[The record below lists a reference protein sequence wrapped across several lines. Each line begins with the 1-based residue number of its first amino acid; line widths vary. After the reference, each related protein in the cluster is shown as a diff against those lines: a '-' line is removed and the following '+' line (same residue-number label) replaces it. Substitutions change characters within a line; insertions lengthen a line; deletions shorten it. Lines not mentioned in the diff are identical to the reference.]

1 MLAFCI
7 NQSDKYLL
15 CGVIDFTIPKVKNIL
30 NALIIKVVFSIIWED
45 NSATSLIT
53 CKKKTKLILYYLST
67 YLPIWSMITPKT
79 FIKCWECQIE
89 NRVVKKQKIAK
100 LTNQLQVHLKWLPMG
115 LSYMVDSFEN
125 NNTTT
130 MIKISKQFT
139 SSSHLTIAN
148 INKTSHTLSFY
159 VKL

>member
-53 CKKKTKLILYYLST
+53 CKKNKADFILSIYLST
-67 YLPIWSMITPKT
+67 YLINDNTQNIHQML
-79 FIKCWECQIE
+79 
-89 NRVVKKQKIAK
+89 RV
-100 LTNQLQVHLKWLPMG
+100 
-115 LSYMVDSFEN
+115 SDRE
-125 NNTTT
+125 
-130 MIKISKQFT
+130 
-139 SSSHLTIAN
+139 
-148 INKTSHTLSFY
+148 
-159 VKL
+159 